1 MKKHLLC
8 VAISAAALAN
18 VAMAQEFDD
27 RWYLSGTAG
36 VNLQDN
42 DRATVNKGEY
52 GFGVGRFFDQR
63 WSLDFGVYST
73 NPAFDADRDLNF
85 SQWGFAADLRY
96 HFRDGGETWWP
107 YLKGGVGLQRAEEE
121 FDAFPNPNSPGQ
133 RKDNNLAV
141 DLGAGLQADYSNFS
155 MRLEAGIRTVMDD
168 QSRVSPSSDY
178 FNDGYVKTSILIPL
192 GAKAA
197 PPPPPAPAP
206 APAAPRCEDLDDD
219 GDGVN
224 NCVDRCPN
232 TPAGTAVGPDGCPVP
247 LTIDLRGVN
256 FDFDKATL
264 RPDAVAVLNEAIE
277 ILKRYPQL
285 RVEVAGHTDLCGN
298 DAYNQR
304 LSESR
309 ARTVYEYMTSNGIDA
324 SRLMG
329 PIGYGESRPLE
340 PTPQTFPA
348 CKSEK
353 NRRTELNVQ
362 N

>member
-1 MKKHLLC
+1 MKKHLL
-8 VAISAAALAN
+8 VLAVSAAALAN
-18 VAMAQEFDD
+18 AAMAQDFDD

-36 VNLQDN
+36 LNVQDA
-42 DRATVNKGEY
+42 DRATANAGEI
-52 GFGVGRFFDQR
+52 GFGIGRFFDPR

-73 NPAFDADRDLNF
+73 NPNFKSNQNLNF
-85 SQWGFAADLRY
+85 SQWGAAADLRY
-96 HFRDGGETWWP
+96 HFRDAGKTWWP
-107 YLKGGVGLQRAEEE
+107 YLKGGIGLQRAEEE
-121 FDAFPNPNSPGQ
+121 FNAFPNPNSPGE
-133 RKDNNLAV
+133 RRDNHLTF
-141 DLGAGLQADYSNFS
+141 DLGAGLQAEYERVSA
-155 MRLEAGIRTVMDD
+155 RLEAGVRSAFDD

-178 FNDGYVKTSILIPL
+178 FNDFYVKASLLIPL

-197 PPPPPAPAP
+197 PAPTPAPAP
-206 APAAPRCEDLDDD
+206 APVVSCESLDDD

-264 RPDAVAVLNEAIE
+264 RPDAVAVLNEAVE

-285 RVEVAGHTDLCGN
+285 RVEVAGHTDLCGA

-309 ARTVYEYMTSNGIDA
+309 ARTVYDYMTSNGIDA
-324 SRLMG
+324 SRLVG

-340 PTPQTFPA
+340 PTPQTFPG